1 MDIELIGRVLAG
13 AGVAQWQVTERR
25 SRRHERYLTFLH
37 REQEREAAAVSWDVW
52 FAQPVRDGRQ
62 GEGSFTVGGGD
73 TPADLRV
80 RLDAALAAA
89 PTAMMPAFRLP
100 EPGGDGVA
108 QPVGAGEAVG
118 GGAAVQPQRSG
129 GADPALVANPGDAL
143 DRAEADW
150 GAAIAAAPWTRPS
163 HLELFATVE
172 DIRLRNHH
180 GLDLRDRRTRTYA
193 EFVLLHRPE
202 GGREVE
208 TMDRAEAA
216 DLAGLHLA
224 RRTADAAAGIRALAG
239 ATAPRPGRQPV
250 LLRAEHL
257 SELLGWI
264 CGHADAALHARS
276 IAALALGAPV
286 LPAGT
291 APDLT
296 VDARVPS
303 LAAYRFDGHGYAGAA
318 QPLVRDGRLAGLHG
332 DGRWMQV
339 LGRPPRGTAGTLVCP
354 AGTTPLAEL
363 CARPG
368 GVLEVVRFSEFHAR
382 QDTGAFS
389 GEIRLAWWHEP
400 GRAPRAVRGGSVSG
414 TVREALSGLVLAAEI
429 ATEGGFLGP
438 VAGLVDAVVAV

>member
-1 MDIELIGRVLAG
+1 MDIELIGRVLSG

-25 SRRHERYLTFLH
+25 SRRHERYLTFLR
-37 REQEREAAAVSWDVW
+37 REHEREASAVRWDGW
-52 FAQPVRDGRQ
+52 FALPAADGRQ

-73 TPADLRV
+73 TPADLRA

-89 PTAMMPAFRLP
+89 PAALMPAFRLP

-108 QPVGAGEAVG
+108 VPVEAGEAVT

-129 GADPALVANPGDAL
+129 GADPALVANPGAAL
-143 DRAEADW
+143 DRAEAAW
-150 GAAIAAAPWTRPS
+150 GAAVAAAPWTRPS

-172 DIRLRNHH
+172 DLRLRNHH

-193 EFVLLHRPE
+193 EFVLLHRPD

-208 TMDRAEAA
+208 VLDRAEAA
-216 DLAGLHLA
+216 DLAGLHLD
-224 RRTADAAAGIRALAG
+224 RRTGDAAAGVRALAG
-239 ATAPRPGRQPV
+239 AVAPRPGPQPV
-250 LLRAEHL
+250 LLRGEHL
-257 SELLGWI
+257 AELLGWI
-264 CGHADAALHARS
+264 CGHADAALHARG

-286 LPAGT
+286 LAAGA

-296 VDARVPS
+296 ADARVPS
-303 LAAYRFDGHGYAGAA
+303 LAAYRFDHHGYAAA
-318 QPLVRDGRLAGLHG
+318 GQPLVRDGRLEGLHG

-339 LGRPPRGTAGTLVCP
+339 LGRSPRGVAGTLVCP
-354 AGTTPLAEL
+354 PGAAPVEDL
-363 CARPG
+363 RQHPG

-389 GEIRLAWWHEP
+389 GEIRLGWWHEP

-414 TVREALSGLVLAAEI
+414 TVREALAGLVLAAEC
-429 ATEGGFLGP
+429 ATEGGFHGP
-438 VAGLVDAVVAV
+438 VAARIDAVVAA